1 MGVCEM
7 RRRDMIQRFT
17 ELATLAGE
25 PILKQPI
32 LELCGENRLLIEHH
46 MGIGE
51 YSSENIHVNVK
62 FGWICVKGTDL
73 ELCCMTAQQLVITGN
88 IEMVSL
94 RKGRS

>member
-1 MGVCEM
+1 
-7 RRRDMIQRFT
+7 
-17 ELATLAGE
+17 
-25 PILKQPI
+25 
-32 LELCGENRLLIEHH
+32 

-51 YSSENIHVNVK
+51 YSSENIHINVK

-73 ELCCMTAQQLVITGN
+73 ELCCMTAEQLVITGN